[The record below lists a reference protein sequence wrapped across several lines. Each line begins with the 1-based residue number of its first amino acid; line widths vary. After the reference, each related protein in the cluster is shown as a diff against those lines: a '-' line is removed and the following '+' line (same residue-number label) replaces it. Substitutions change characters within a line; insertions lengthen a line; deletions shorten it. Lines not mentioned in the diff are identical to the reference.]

1 MVNGKHYRK
10 LGDGKLD
17 YEVRPGYLPT
27 ASPSEQSTMS
37 GERLVLS
44 KNIFLFEKKLINN
57 VIHSKCDCSFKD
69 KFIPE

>member
-1 MVNGKHYRK
+1 MANIIQK

-37 GERLVLS
+37 GELLFLS
-44 KNIFLFEKKLINN
+44 KNKPFFIWEKY
-57 VIHSKCDCSFKD
+57 S
-69 KFIPE
+69 